1 MATLEDQINLAGE
14 GWFRRRVRMASLTA
28 AVAVQGES
36 TENMSPAKYQKR
48 QDLAHRVIT
57 TAGVGTPDDDLLRM
71 FTWVCANAT
80 NADTYVATETV
91 PDGDIQFTMNS
102 VWDDCAG
109 VTGSD

>member
-1 MATLEDQINLAGE
+1 MATLEDQVNLAGE
-14 GWFRRRVRMASLTA
+14 GWFRRRVRMAALTA
-28 AVAVQGES
+28 AVAVQGEALG
-36 TENMSPAKYQKR
+36 EMSPAKYTKR
-48 QDLAHRVIT
+48 QDLAHRVIV

-80 NADTYVATETV
+80 NADTWIATETV

-109 VTGSD
+109 VTGND